1 MNTILTPQARDFL
14 CASICEVL
22 SGYHVSPS
30 VAEKLAD
37 QITIHFNNKIV
48 RHLQEAA
55 HVNALALVKEALDQC
70 PNN

>member
-14 CASICEVL
+14 CASVCEIL
-22 SGYHVSPS
+22 SEYHVSPS

-37 QITIHFNNKIV
+37 KIALCFNNKIV
-48 RHLQEAA
+48 RHLQEVA
-55 HVNALALVKEALDQC
+55 HVNALAVVKEALDQC